1 MTEERKDMERRRF
14 SAARDLDGGMRQSD
28 VARKYDVSRT
38 TASRWAHLVKNNESL
53 FARKPPGR
61 PFRIEPDALR
71 EIILECPKGMTN
83 EVTAKV
89 IKDVTGVRYDPDH
102 VGRLRHRFG
111 HRRRR
116 AAAMG

>member
-28 VARKYDVSRT
+28 VARKYGVSRT
-38 TASRWAHLVKNNESL
+38 SACRWAHMVRNDESL
-53 FARKPPGR
+53 LARATPGR
-61 PFRIEPDALR
+61 PFRIEPDVLR
-71 EIILECPKGMTN
+71 QVIFECPQEMPN
-83 EVTAKV
+83 RVMAKV
-89 IKDVTGVRYDPDH
+89 IEDVTGVHYDEDH

-111 HRRRR
+111 QRRRR